1 MDIEEDIRALQLDSS
16 EGNGVMANVEDVKPQ
31 DVEKPDLKD
40 EVNATSKPVTIEPE
54 CTSEVKH
61 KDTEDKMEDIRKRH
75 LNVVFIGHVGRLIR
89 FGVVMRGSQLLE
101 GRYSSLVVRL
111 MTVQSK
117 NMRKKQR
124 IKVEKAGETLCC
136 FSIKV
141 GWKIYSYYG
150 RTSVAI
156 TVLMLVFVAS
166 YRSFYMEVMEWY
178 MAYIMDT
185 NEEERVKGITVEVG
199 RAQFETETT
208 RFTILDAPGHKSYV
222 PNMITGA
229 SQADIG
235 VLVIS
240 ARKGEFETGYER
252 GGQTREHVQLAKT
265 LGVSKLFVV
274 VNKMDDP
281 TVNWSKERYDEI
293 ESKMTPFLR
302 ASGYNVKKDVQ
313 FLPLSGLV
321 GSNMKTRVDKSIC
334 PWWNGSCLLEALDAV
349 EVPQRDPKGLL
360 RLPIIDKFKDLGTV
374 VMGKVE
380 SGSVREGDNLLVMP
394 NRAQVKV
401 LAIYCDE
408 DKVKHAGPGENLR
421 VRLSGIE
428 EEDILSGF
436 VLCSVANPIPAV
448 SEFVAQLQILESL
461 DNAIFTAGYKA
472 VLHIHAI
479 VEECEIVELMQQIDP
494 KTKKPMK
501 KKILFVKNGAVVI
514 CRMQVNNMI
523 CIEKFTAF
531 PQLGRFTLRTEGD
544 ELTLGKQ
551 LRWEKLLMFFPKSN
565 IFDVR
570 GLVESIGYDGG
581 VNAGVEE
588 GEALLEECAG
598 NDDDGG
604 GSVAGDDVLGL
615 GELDEHLGG
624 GLEDLHLV
632 EDGGAVVGDDD
643 LAGGGGD
650 HLVHAL
656 GAQAGPDGV
665 GHDIG
670 AADAFLALV
679 VHVGLCF

>member
-75 LNVVFIGHVGRLIR
+75 LNVVFIGHVDAGKSTIGGQILFLSGQVDDRTI
-89 FGVVMRGSQLLE
+89 QK
-101 GRYSSLVVRL
+101 Y
-111 MTVQSK
+111 
-117 NMRKKQR
+117 
-124 IKVEKAGETLCC
+124 EKEAKDKSRE
-136 FSIKV
+136 S
-141 GWKIYSYYG
+141 
-150 RTSVAI
+150 
-156 TVLMLVFVAS
+156 
-166 YRSFYMEVMEWY
+166 WY